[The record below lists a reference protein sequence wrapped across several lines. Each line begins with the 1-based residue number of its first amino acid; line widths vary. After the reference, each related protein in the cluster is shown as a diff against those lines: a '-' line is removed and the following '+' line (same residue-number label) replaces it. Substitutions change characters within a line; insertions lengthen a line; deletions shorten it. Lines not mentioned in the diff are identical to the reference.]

1 MRLDSLRTS
10 TRNEGVKLSRRQ
22 TIVTDWTSCTWCRSW
37 WNHSWHSRL
46 KSALFCIHSSAHSSD
61 IKISYH
67 FANSEL
73 QRCFLVAPQRDRLSG
88 THPAAVNHLTV
99 GQLLYSSDCMG
110 TGRTVQRDAK
120 ANFWFGNTAR
130 KQWTLSG
137 FLQHTSANTIYIE
150 NNKND
155 QQLKVLHMNIKC
167 FKVSH
172 NSQANFCTRT
182 QLLS

>member
-1 MRLDSLRTS
+1 MMPVMMKPFMTQSL
-10 TRNEGVKLSRRQ
+10 
-22 TIVTDWTSCTWCRSW
+22 
-37 WNHSWHSRL
+37 
-46 KSALFCIHSSAHSSD
+46 
-61 IKISYH
+61 KISVILHPFVRALLGYKDIIS
-67 FANSEL
+67 FRKL
-73 QRCFLVAPQRDRLSG
+73 QRCFLVAPHRDRLSG

-110 TGRTVQRDAK
+110 TGRTAQRDAK

-137 FLQHTSANTIYIE
+137 FLQHTSTNTIYIE
-150 NNKND
+150 NNKNN
-155 QQLKVLHMNIKC
+155 QQLKVLLMNIKC